1 MTVPADQVRN
11 YTRAALERESA
22 SNFTR
27 FRRVPSTYTWKAV
40 DHVSALDGAG
50 RNALFDALAAQ
61 SVASLEPPSPASI
74 APAVTA
80 FVDALGRMTGWQYLD
95 ARSLRMILADLRS
108 TRPSPELRDTP
119 AEVLARAET
128 IRPTTAADIR
138 RAVKSAF
145 TEAFGV
151 RVEKRPGGVWRYA
164 GVHGGRPFVVQI
176 DYGGR
181 SDQLRYEVQYVD
193 ERTGVRALRLTYE
206 RLLGLGL
213 GRWDFVTADNLE
225 SSVTLL
231 VEFVGE
237 LVALP
242 ELL

>member
-1 MTVPADQVRN
+1 M
-11 YTRAALERESA
+11 
-22 SNFTR
+22 
-27 FRRVPSTYTWKAV
+27 
-40 DHVSALDGAG
+40 
-50 RNALFDALAAQ
+50 
-61 SVASLEPPSPASI
+61 
-74 APAVTA
+74 
-80 FVDALGRMTGWQYLD
+80 DALGRMTGWQYLD
-95 ARSLRMILADLRS
+95 APSLRMILADLRS

-128 IRPTTAADIR
+128 IPTTAADIR

-151 RVEKRPGGVWRYA
+151 RVEKRPAGVWRYA
-164 GVHGGRPFVVQI
+164 GVHGRRPFVVQI

-181 SDQLRYEVQYVD
+181 SNQLRYEVQYVD
-193 ERTGVRALRLTYE
+193 ERTGVRAVRLTYE
-206 RLLGLGL
+206 PLLGLGL

-225 SSVTLL
+225 SSVSLL